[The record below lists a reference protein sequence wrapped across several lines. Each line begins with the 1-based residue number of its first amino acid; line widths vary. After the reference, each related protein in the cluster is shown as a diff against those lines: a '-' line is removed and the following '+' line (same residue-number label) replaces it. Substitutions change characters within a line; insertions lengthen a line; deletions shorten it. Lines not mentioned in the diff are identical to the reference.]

1 MLRLL
6 SNKPNFREHF
16 LLNLRNQELIIL
28 IVTVVIF
35 TGFSIFL
42 DKFFSAGNLL
52 TLMRSVSILGILS
65 IAMAVVVISKGIDL
79 SLIATLAV
87 GTALA
92 SVLSSG
98 DVLPSIDLPFIYAVI
113 LGFIFTAI
121 LCAITGILVAYW
133 DMASVFVTLAMAG
146 VIYGLG
152 RTLFIR
158 DELNYLPEDA
168 AWLEYLGRGQ
178 LFGVPM
184 PIICFLVLAII
195 MHLLL
200 TKTTFGKFVYSIG
213 DSGLAARTAGV
224 PVRPILVMIFILAGL
239 VAYFAGLLTA
249 GAISSINTRMV
260 AGSMIYDVLLVVVV
274 GGIGLS
280 GGKGGMHNV
289 ILGTLLI
296 GTLLNG
302 MVIMDISF
310 IVQNLIKGIILLLA
324 IMTDTLLNPR
334 DEQTTQQGDI

>member
-1 MLRLL
+1 LL
-6 SNKPNFREHF
+6 K
-16 LLNLRNQELIIL
+16 LRNQELIIL
-28 IVTVVIF
+28 IVTIVIF
-35 TGFSIFL
+35 AGFSVFL
-42 DKFFSAGNLL
+42 DKFFSTGNLL

-121 LCAITGILVAYW
+121 LCAMTGILVAYW

-184 PIICFLVLAII
+184 PIICFLMLAII

-224 PVRPILVMIFILAGL
+224 PVRPILVMIFILAGT

-324 IMTDTLLNPR
+324 IMTDTILNPR

>member
-1 MLRLL
+1 MI
-6 SNKPNFREHF
+6 KF
-16 LLNLRNQELIIL
+16 RNQELIIL

-35 TGFSIFL
+35 AGFSVFL
-42 DKFFSAGNLL
+42 DKFFSTGNLL

-98 DVLPSIDLPFIYAVI
+98 DVLPSIDLPFIYAVLI
-113 LGFIFTAI
+113 GLIFTAT

-152 RTLFIR
+152 RTLFIG

-168 AWLEYLGRGQ
+168 VWLEYMGRGQ

-184 PIICFLVLAII
+184 PIICFLSLAFL
-195 MHLLL
+195 MHLVL

-224 PVRPILVMIFILAGL
+224 PVRPILVMIFIIAGL

-260 AGSMIYDVLLVVVV
+260 SGSMIYDVLLVVVV

-310 IVQNLIKGIILLLA
+310 IVQNLIKGIILLVA
-324 IMTDTLLNPR
+324 IMTDTILNPR

>member
-1 MLRLL
+1 
-6 SNKPNFREHF
+6 
-16 LLNLRNQELIIL
+16 
-28 IVTVVIF
+28 
-35 TGFSIFL
+35 
-42 DKFFSAGNLL
+42 
-52 TLMRSVSILGILS
+52 MRSVSILGILS

-79 SLIATLAV
+79 SLIATLAI

-92 SVLSSG
+92 SVLSSP
-98 DVLPSIDLPFIYAVI
+98 DVLPFIDLPFIYAVL
-113 LGFIFTAI
+113 LGFLFTAI

-152 RTLFIR
+152 RTLFIG

-168 AWLEYLGRGQ
+168 VWLEYLGRGQ
-178 LFGVPM
+178 LFGIPM
-184 PIICFLVLAII
+184 PIICFLSLALV
-195 MHLLL
+195 MHLVL
-200 TKTTFGKFVYSIG
+200 TQTTFGKFVYSIG

-260 AGSMIYDVLLVVVV
+260 SGSMIYDVLLVVVV

-310 IVQNLIKGIILLLA
+310 IVQNLIKGIILLIA
-324 IMTDTLLNPR
+324 IMTDTILNPR

>member
-1 MLRLL
+1 ML
-6 SNKPNFREHF
+6 KF
-16 LLNLRNQELIIL
+16 RNQELIIL

-35 TGFSIFL
+35 TGFSVFL
-42 DKFFSAGNLL
+42 DKFFSTGNLL

-98 DVLPSIDLPFIYAVI
+98 DVLPSIDLPFIYAVLI
-113 LGFIFTAI
+113 GFIFTAL
-121 LCAITGILVAYW
+121 LCAMTGILVAYW

-152 RTLFIR
+152 RTLFIG

-168 AWLEYLGRGQ
+168 VWLEYMGRGQ

-184 PIICFLVLAII
+184 PIICFLSLAFL
-195 MHLLL
+195 MHLVL

-224 PVRPILVMIFILAGL
+224 PVRPILVMIFIIAGL

-260 AGSMIYDVLLVVVV
+260 SGSMIYDVLLVVVV

-310 IVQNLIKGIILLLA
+310 IVQNLIKGIILLVA
-324 IMTDTLLNPR
+324 IMTDTILNPR

>member
-1 MLRLL
+1 ML
-6 SNKPNFREHF
+6 K
-16 LLNLRNQELIIL
+16 LRNQELIIL
-28 IVTVVIF
+28 IVTIVIF
-35 TGFSIFL
+35 AGFSVFL
-42 DKFFSAGNLL
+42 DKFFSTGNLL

-98 DVLPSIDLPFIYAVI
+98 DVLPLIDLPFIYAVLI
-113 LGFIFTAI
+113 GLIFTSI

-152 RTLFIR
+152 RTLFIG

-168 AWLEYLGRGQ
+168 IWLEYLGRGQ

-184 PIICFLVLAII
+184 PIICFLSLALL

-224 PVRPILVMIFILAGL
+224 PVRPILVMIFIIAGL

-260 AGSMIYDVLLVVVV
+260 SGSMIYDVLLVVVV

>member
-1 MLRLL
+1 MI
-6 SNKPNFREHF
+6 K
-16 LLNLRNQELIIL
+16 LRNQELIIL

-35 TGFSIFL
+35 SGFSVFL

-98 DVLPSIDLPFIYAVI
+98 DVLPSIDLPFIYAVLI
-113 LGFIFTAI
+113 GFIFTAI

-152 RTLFIR
+152 RTLFIG

-168 AWLEYLGRGQ
+168 VWLEYMGRGQ

-184 PIICFLVLAII
+184 PIICFLSLAFL
-195 MHLLL
+195 MHLVL

-224 PVRPILVMIFILAGL
+224 PVRPILVMIFIIAGL

-260 AGSMIYDVLLVVVV
+260 SGSMIYDVLLVVVV

-310 IVQNLIKGIILLLA
+310 IVQNLIKGIILLVA
-324 IMTDTLLNPR
+324 IMTDTILNPR

>member
-1 MLRLL
+1 LF
-6 SNKPNFREHF
+6 K
-16 LLNLRNQELIIL
+16 LRNQELIIL

-35 TGFSIFL
+35 AGFSVFL
-42 DKFFSAGNLL
+42 DKFFSTGNLL

-121 LCAITGILVAYW
+121 LCAMTGILVAYW

-184 PIICFLVLAII
+184 PIICFLMLAII

-224 PVRPILVMIFILAGL
+224 PVRPILVMIFILAGT

>member
-1 MLRLL
+1 MI
-6 SNKPNFREHF
+6 K
-16 LLNLRNQELIIL
+16 LRNQELIIL

-35 TGFSIFL
+35 SGFSVFL

-98 DVLPSIDLPFIYAVI
+98 DVLPSIDLPFIYAVLI
-113 LGFIFTAI
+113 GFIFTAI

-152 RTLFIR
+152 RTLFIG

-168 AWLEYLGRGQ
+168 VWLEYLGRGQ

-184 PIICFLVLAII
+184 PIICFLSLAFL
-195 MHLLL
+195 MHLVL

-224 PVRPILVMIFILAGL
+224 PVRPILVMIFIIAGL

-260 AGSMIYDVLLVVVV
+260 SGSMIYDVLLVVVV

-310 IVQNLIKGIILLLA
+310 IVQNLIKGIILLVA
-324 IMTDTLLNPR
+324 IMTDTILNPR

>member
-1 MLRLL
+1 MF
-6 SNKPNFREHF
+6 K
-16 LLNLRNQELIIL
+16 LRNQELIIL
-28 IVTVVIF
+28 IVTILIF
-35 TGFSIFL
+35 AGFSIFL
-42 DKFFSAGNLL
+42 DKFFSTGNLL

-79 SLIATLAV
+79 SLIATLAI

-92 SVLSSG
+92 SVLSSP
-98 DVLPSIDLPFIYAVI
+98 DVLPFIDLPFIYAVL
-113 LGFIFTAI
+113 LGFLFTVI

-152 RTLFIR
+152 RTLFIG

-168 AWLEYLGRGQ
+168 VWLEYLGRGQ
-178 LFGVPM
+178 LFGIPM
-184 PIICFLVLAII
+184 PIICFMSLALVMHLVL
-195 MHLLL
+195 
-200 TKTTFGKFVYSIG
+200 TQTTFGKFVYSIG

-260 AGSMIYDVLLVVVV
+260 SGSLIYDVLLVVVV

-310 IVQNLIKGIILLLA
+310 IVQNLIKGIILLIA
-324 IMTDTLLNPR
+324 IMTDTILNPR

>member
-1 MLRLL
+1 MI
-6 SNKPNFREHF
+6 K
-16 LLNLRNQELIIL
+16 LRNQELIIL

-35 TGFSIFL
+35 AGFSIFL
-42 DKFFSAGNLL
+42 DKFFSTGNLL

-92 SVLSSG
+92 SVLSSA
-98 DVLPSIDLPFIYAVI
+98 DVLPSIDLPFVYAVL
-113 LGFIFTAI
+113 LGFLFTAI
-121 LCAITGILVAYW
+121 LCAITGTLVAYW

-152 RTLFIR
+152 RTLFIG

-178 LFGVPM
+178 LLGVPM
-184 PIICFLVLAII
+184 PIICFLSLAFI
-195 MHLLL
+195 MHLVL

-224 PVRPILVMIFILAGL
+224 PVRPILVIIFIIAGV

-260 AGSMIYDVLLVVVV
+260 SGSMIYDVLLVVVV

>member
-1 MLRLL
+1 MF
-6 SNKPNFREHF
+6 K
-16 LLNLRNQELIIL
+16 LRNQELIIL
-28 IVTVVIF
+28 IVTILIF
-35 TGFSIFL
+35 AGFSIFL
-42 DKFFSAGNLL
+42 DKFFSTGNLL

-79 SLIATLAV
+79 SLIATLAI

-92 SVLSSG
+92 SVLSSP
-98 DVLPSIDLPFIYAVI
+98 DVLPFIDLPFIYAVL
-113 LGFIFTAI
+113 LGFLFTVI

-152 RTLFIR
+152 RTLFIG

-168 AWLEYLGRGQ
+168 VWLEYLGRGQ

-184 PIICFLVLAII
+184 PIICFLSLALV
-195 MHLLL
+195 MHLVL
-200 TKTTFGKFVYSIG
+200 TQTTFGKFVYSIG

-260 AGSMIYDVLLVVVV
+260 SGSLIYDVLLVVVV

-310 IVQNLIKGIILLLA
+310 IVQNLIKGIILLIA
-324 IMTDTLLNPR
+324 IMTDTILNPR

>member
-1 MLRLL
+1 ML
-6 SNKPNFREHF
+6 K
-16 LLNLRNQELIIL
+16 LRNQELIIL
-28 IVTVVIF
+28 IVTIVIF
-35 TGFSIFL
+35 AGFSVFL
-42 DKFFSAGNLL
+42 DKFFSTGNLL

-98 DVLPSIDLPFIYAVI
+98 DVLPLIDLPFIYAVLI
-113 LGFIFTAI
+113 GLIFTSI

-152 RTLFIR
+152 RTLFIG

-168 AWLEYLGRGQ
+168 LWLGYLGRGQ

-184 PIICFLVLAII
+184 PIICFLSLALL

-224 PVRPILVMIFILAGL
+224 PVRPILVMIFIIAGL

-260 AGSMIYDVLLVVVV
+260 SGSMIYDVLLVVVV

-324 IMTDTLLNPR
+324 IMTDTILNPR

>member
-1 MLRLL
+1 ML
-6 SNKPNFREHF
+6 K
-16 LLNLRNQELIIL
+16 LRNQELIIL
-28 IVTVVIF
+28 IVTIVIF
-35 TGFSIFL
+35 AGFSVFL
-42 DKFFSAGNLL
+42 DKFFSTGNLL

-98 DVLPSIDLPFIYAVI
+98 DVLPLIDLPFIYAVLI
-113 LGFIFTAI
+113 GLIFTSF

-152 RTLFIR
+152 RTLFIG

-168 AWLEYLGRGQ
+168 LWLEYLGRGQ

-184 PIICFLVLAII
+184 PIICFLSLALL

-224 PVRPILVMIFILAGL
+224 PVRPILVMIFIIAGL

-249 GAISSINTRMV
+249 GAISSINPRMV
-260 AGSMIYDVLLVVVV
+260 SGSMIYDVLLVVVV

-324 IMTDTLLNPR
+324 IMTDTILNPR

>member
-1 MLRLL
+1 M
-6 SNKPNFREHF
+6 
-16 LLNLRNQELIIL
+16 LNLRNQELIIL
-28 IVTVVIF
+28 IVTIVIF

-113 LGFIFTAI
+113 IGFIFTAI
-121 LCAITGILVAYW
+121 LCAMTGILVAYW

-184 PIICFLVLAII
+184 PIICFLMLAII

-310 IVQNLIKGIILLLA
+310 IVQNLIKGVILLLA

>member
-1 MLRLL
+1 MF
-6 SNKPNFREHF
+6 K
-16 LLNLRNQELIIL
+16 LRNQELIIL

-35 TGFSIFL
+35 AGFSVFL
-42 DKFFSAGNLL
+42 DKFFSTGNLL

-98 DVLPSIDLPFIYAVI
+98 DVLPLIDLPFIYAVLI
-113 LGFIFTAI
+113 GLIFTSI

-152 RTLFIR
+152 RTLFIG

-168 AWLEYLGRGQ
+168 LWLEYLGRGQ

-184 PIICFLVLAII
+184 PIICFLSLALL

-224 PVRPILVMIFILAGL
+224 PVRPILVMIFIIAGL

-260 AGSMIYDVLLVVVV
+260 SGSMIYDVLLVVVV

>member
-1 MLRLL
+1 M
-6 SNKPNFREHF
+6 
-16 LLNLRNQELIIL
+16 LNLRNQELIIL
-28 IVTVVIF
+28 AVTVVIF
-35 TGFSIFL
+35 AGFSIFL

-113 LGFIFTAI
+113 LGFIFTAL
-121 LCAITGILVAYW
+121 LCAMTGILVAYW

-168 AWLEYLGRGQ
+168 VWLEYLGRGQ
-178 LFGVPM
+178 LFGIPM
-184 PIICFLVLAII
+184 PIICFLTLAIV

-224 PVRPILVMIFILAGL
+224 PVRPILVIIFILAGL

-324 IMTDTLLNPR
+324 IMTDTILNPR

>member
-1 MLRLL
+1 MI
-6 SNKPNFREHF
+6 K
-16 LLNLRNQELIIL
+16 LRNQELIIL

-35 TGFSIFL
+35 AGFSIFL
-42 DKFFSAGNLL
+42 DKFFSTGNLL

-92 SVLSSG
+92 SVLSSA
-98 DVLPSIDLPFIYAVI
+98 DVLPSIDLPFVYAVL
-113 LGFIFTAI
+113 LGFLFTAI
-121 LCAITGILVAYW
+121 LCAITGTLVAYW

-152 RTLFIR
+152 RTLFIG

-178 LFGVPM
+178 LLGVPM
-184 PIICFLVLAII
+184 PIICFLSLAFI
-195 MHLLL
+195 MHLVL

-224 PVRPILVMIFILAGL
+224 PVRPILVIIFIIAGV

-324 IMTDTLLNPR
+324 IMTDTILNPR

>member
-1 MLRLL
+1 MF
-6 SNKPNFREHF
+6 K
-16 LLNLRNQELIIL
+16 LRNQELIIL
-28 IVTVVIF
+28 IVTVSIF
-35 TGFSIFL
+35 GGFSIFL
-42 DKFFSAGNLL
+42 DKFFSTGNLL

-79 SLIATLAV
+79 SLIATLAI

-92 SVLSSG
+92 SVLSSP
-98 DVLPSIDLPFIYAVI
+98 DVLPFIDLPFVYAVL
-113 LGFIFTAI
+113 LGFLFTAL

-152 RTLFIR
+152 RTLFIG

-168 AWLEYLGRGQ
+168 VWLEYLGRGQ
-178 LFGVPM
+178 LFGIPM
-184 PIICFLVLAII
+184 PIICFMSLALVMHLVL
-195 MHLLL
+195 
-200 TKTTFGKFVYSIG
+200 TQTTFGKFVYSIG

-260 AGSMIYDVLLVVVV
+260 SGSMIYDVLLVVVV

-310 IVQNLIKGIILLLA
+310 IVQNLIKGIILLIA
-324 IMTDTLLNPR
+324 IMTDTILNPR

>member
-1 MLRLL
+1 MI
-6 SNKPNFREHF
+6 K
-16 LLNLRNQELIIL
+16 LRNQELIIL

-35 TGFSIFL
+35 AGFSVFL
-42 DKFFSAGNLL
+42 DKFFSTGNLL

-92 SVLSSG
+92 SVMSSL
-98 DVLPSIDLPFIYAVI
+98 DVLPSFDLPFGYAVL
-113 LGFIFTAI
+113 LGFLFTAV
-121 LCAITGILVAYW
+121 LCAITGSLVAYW

-152 RTLFIR
+152 RTLFIG

-168 AWLEYLGRGQ
+168 VWLEYLGRGQ
-178 LFGVPM
+178 LLGVPM
-184 PIICFLVLAII
+184 PIICFLSLAFV
-195 MHLLL
+195 MHLVL

-224 PVRPILVMIFILAGL
+224 PVRPILVIIFIIAGV

-260 AGSMIYDVLLVVVV
+260 SGSMIYDVLLVVVV

-324 IMTDTLLNPR
+324 IMTDTILNPR

>member
-1 MLRLL
+1 ML
-6 SNKPNFREHF
+6 K
-16 LLNLRNQELIIL
+16 LRNQELIIL
-28 IVTVVIF
+28 IVTIVIF
-35 TGFSIFL
+35 AGFSVFL
-42 DKFFSAGNLL
+42 DKFFSTGNLL

-98 DVLPSIDLPFIYAVI
+98 DVLPLIDLPFIYAVLI
-113 LGFIFTAI
+113 GLIFTSI

-152 RTLFIR
+152 RTLFIG

-168 AWLEYLGRGQ
+168 LWLEYLGRGQ

-184 PIICFLVLAII
+184 PIICFLSLALL

-224 PVRPILVMIFILAGL
+224 PVRPILVMIFIIAGL

-260 AGSMIYDVLLVVVV
+260 SGSMIYDVLLVVVV

-324 IMTDTLLNPR
+324 IMTDTILNPR

>member
-1 MLRLL
+1 M
-6 SNKPNFREHF
+6 
-16 LLNLRNQELIIL
+16 

-35 TGFSIFL
+35 AGFSVFL
-42 DKFFSAGNLL
+42 DKFFSTGNLL

-98 DVLPSIDLPFIYAVI
+98 DVLPLIDLPFIYAVLI
-113 LGFIFTAI
+113 GLIFTSI

-152 RTLFIR
+152 RTLFIG

-168 AWLEYLGRGQ
+168 LWLEYLGRGQ

-184 PIICFLVLAII
+184 PIICFLSLALL

-224 PVRPILVMIFILAGL
+224 PVRPILVMIFIIAGL

-260 AGSMIYDVLLVVVV
+260 SGSMIYDVLLVVVV

-310 IVQNLIKGIILLLA
+310 IVQNLIKGIILLVA
-324 IMTDTLLNPR
+324 IMTDTILNPR

>member
-1 MLRLL
+1 LF
-6 SNKPNFREHF
+6 K
-16 LLNLRNQELIIL
+16 LRNQELIIL
-28 IVTVVIF
+28 IVTVSIF
-35 TGFSIFL
+35 AGFSIFL
-42 DKFFSAGNLL
+42 DKFFSTGNLL

-79 SLIATLAV
+79 SLIATLAI

-92 SVLSSG
+92 SVLSSP
-98 DVLPSIDLPFIYAVI
+98 DVLPFIDLPFIYAVL
-113 LGFIFTAI
+113 LGFLFTVM

-152 RTLFIR
+152 RTLFIG

-168 AWLEYLGRGQ
+168 VWLEYLGRGQ
-178 LFGVPM
+178 LFGIPM
-184 PIICFLVLAII
+184 PIICFLSLALV
-195 MHLLL
+195 MHLVL
-200 TKTTFGKFVYSIG
+200 TQTTFGKFVYSIG

-260 AGSMIYDVLLVVVV
+260 SGSLIYDVLLVVVV

-310 IVQNLIKGIILLLA
+310 IVQNLIKGIILLIA
-324 IMTDTLLNPR
+324 IMTDTILNPR

>member
-1 MLRLL
+1 ML
-6 SNKPNFREHF
+6 K
-16 LLNLRNQELIIL
+16 LRNQELIIL
-28 IVTVVIF
+28 IVTIVIF
-35 TGFSIFL
+35 AGFSVFL
-42 DKFFSAGNLL
+42 DKFFSTGNLL

-98 DVLPSIDLPFIYAVI
+98 DVLPWIDLPFIYAVLI
-113 LGFIFTAI
+113 GLIFTSI

-152 RTLFIR
+152 RTLFIG

-168 AWLEYLGRGQ
+168 LWLEYLGRGQ
-178 LFGVPM
+178 LFGIPM
-184 PIICFLVLAII
+184 PIICFLSLALL

-224 PVRPILVMIFILAGL
+224 PVRPILVLIFIIAGL

-260 AGSMIYDVLLVVVV
+260 SGSMIYDVLLVVVV

-324 IMTDTLLNPR
+324 IMTDTILNPR

>member
-1 MLRLL
+1 MLPLI
-6 SNKPNFREHF
+6 F
-16 LLNLRNQELIIL
+16 LTPSGIHNLFKLRNQELIIL
-28 IVTVVIF
+28 IVTIF
-35 TGFSIFL
+35 IFAGFSIFL
-42 DKFFSAGNLL
+42 DKFFSTGNLL

-79 SLIATLAV
+79 SLIATLAI

-92 SVLSSG
+92 SVLSSA
-98 DVLPSIDLPFIYAVI
+98 DVLPSIDLPFVYAVL
-113 LGFIFTAI
+113 LGFLFTAI

-152 RTLFIR
+152 RTLFIG
-158 DELNYLPEDA
+158 DELNYLPPDA
-168 AWLEYLGRGQ
+168 GWLEYLGRGQ
-178 LFGVPM
+178 LLSIPM
-184 PIICFLVLAII
+184 PIICFLTLAFV
-195 MHLLL
+195 MHLVL

-260 AGSMIYDVLLVVVV
+260 SGSMIYDVLLVVVV

-310 IVQNLIKGIILLLA
+310 IVQNLIKGIILLIA
-324 IMTDTLLNPR
+324 IMTDTILNPR

>member
-1 MLRLL
+1 MF
-6 SNKPNFREHF
+6 K
-16 LLNLRNQELIIL
+16 LRNQELIIL

-35 TGFSIFL
+35 AGFSVFL
-42 DKFFSAGNLL
+42 DKFFSTGNLL

-121 LCAITGILVAYW
+121 LCAMTGTLVAYW

-184 PIICFLVLAII
+184 PIICFLMLAII

-224 PVRPILVMIFILAGL
+224 PVRPILVMIFILAGT

>member
-1 MLRLL
+1 ML
-6 SNKPNFREHF
+6 K
-16 LLNLRNQELIIL
+16 LRNQELIIL

-35 TGFSIFL
+35 AGFSVFL
-42 DKFFSAGNLL
+42 DKFFSTGNLL

-113 LGFIFTAI
+113 LGFIFTAL
-121 LCAITGILVAYW
+121 LCAMTGVLVAYW

-184 PIICFLVLAII
+184 PIICFLMLAII

-224 PVRPILVMIFILAGL
+224 PVRPILVMIFILAGT

>member
-1 MLRLL
+1 
-6 SNKPNFREHF
+6 
-16 LLNLRNQELIIL
+16 
-28 IVTVVIF
+28 
-35 TGFSIFL
+35 
-42 DKFFSAGNLL
+42 
-52 TLMRSVSILGILS
+52 MRSVSILGILS

-92 SVLSSG
+92 SVLSSA
-98 DVLPSIDLPFIYAVI
+98 DVLPSIDLPFVYAVL
-113 LGFIFTAI
+113 LGLLFTAI

-152 RTLFIR
+152 RTLFIG

-168 AWLEYLGRGQ
+168 VWLEYLGRGQ
-178 LFGVPM
+178 LLGVPM
-184 PIICFLVLAII
+184 PIICFLSLAFI
-195 MHLLL
+195 MHLVL
-200 TKTTFGKFVYSIG
+200 TQTTFGKFVYSIG

-224 PVRPILVMIFILAGL
+224 PVRPILVIIFIIAGV

-260 AGSMIYDVLLVVVV
+260 SGSMIYDVLLVVVV

-324 IMTDTLLNPR
+324 IMTDTILNPR

>member
-1 MLRLL
+1 MI
-6 SNKPNFREHF
+6 K
-16 LLNLRNQELIIL
+16 LRNQELIIF

-35 TGFSIFL
+35 AGFSVFL
-42 DKFFSAGNLL
+42 DKFFSTGNLL

-98 DVLPSIDLPFIYAVI
+98 DVLPSIDLPFIYAVLI
-113 LGFIFTAI
+113 GFVFTAI
-121 LCAITGILVAYW
+121 LCALTGILVAYW

-152 RTLFIR
+152 RTLFIG

-168 AWLEYLGRGQ
+168 VWLEYMGRGQ

-184 PIICFLVLAII
+184 PIICFLSLAFL
-195 MHLLL
+195 MHLVL

-224 PVRPILVMIFILAGL
+224 PVRPILVMIFIIAGL

-260 AGSMIYDVLLVVVV
+260 SGSMIYDVLLVVVV

-310 IVQNLIKGIILLLA
+310 IVQNLIKGIILLVA
-324 IMTDTLLNPR
+324 IMTDTILNPR

>member
-1 MLRLL
+1 MTV
-6 SNKPNFREHF
+6 
-16 LLNLRNQELIIL
+16 LI
-28 IVTVVIF
+28 F
-35 TGFSIFL
+35 AGFSIFL
-42 DKFFSAGNLL
+42 DKFFSTGNLL

-92 SVLSSG
+92 SVLSSA
-98 DVLPSIDLPFIYAVI
+98 DVLPSIDLPFVYAVL
-113 LGFIFTAI
+113 LGFLFTAI
-121 LCAITGILVAYW
+121 LCAITGTLVAYW

-152 RTLFIR
+152 RTLFIG

-178 LFGVPM
+178 LLGVPM
-184 PIICFLVLAII
+184 PIICFLSLAFI
-195 MHLLL
+195 MHLVL
-200 TKTTFGKFVYSIG
+200 TKTPFGKFVYSIG

-224 PVRPILVMIFILAGL
+224 PVRPILVIIFIIAGV

-260 AGSMIYDVLLVVVV
+260 SGSMIYDVLLVVVV

-324 IMTDTLLNPR
+324 IMTDTILNPR

>member
-1 MLRLL
+1 ML
-6 SNKPNFREHF
+6 KF
-16 LLNLRNQELIIL
+16 RNQELIIL

-35 TGFSIFL
+35 AGFSVFL
-42 DKFFSAGNLL
+42 DKFFSTGNLL

-98 DVLPSIDLPFIYAVI
+98 DVLPSIDLPFIYAVLI
-113 LGFIFTAI
+113 GFIFTAI
-121 LCAITGILVAYW
+121 LCALTGILVAYW

-152 RTLFIR
+152 RTLFIG

-168 AWLEYLGRGQ
+168 VWLEYMGRGQ

-184 PIICFLVLAII
+184 PIICFLSLAFL
-195 MHLLL
+195 MHLVL

-224 PVRPILVMIFILAGL
+224 PVRPILVMIFIIAGL

-260 AGSMIYDVLLVVVV
+260 SGSMIYDVLLVVVV

-310 IVQNLIKGIILLLA
+310 IVQNLIKGIILLVA
-324 IMTDTLLNPR
+324 IMTDTILNPR

>member
-1 MLRLL
+1 MI
-6 SNKPNFREHF
+6 KF
-16 LLNLRNQELIIL
+16 RNQELIIL

-35 TGFSIFL
+35 AGFSVFL
-42 DKFFSAGNLL
+42 DKFFSTGNLL

-98 DVLPSIDLPFIYAVI
+98 DVLPSIDLPFIYAVLI
-113 LGFIFTAI
+113 GFIFTAI

-152 RTLFIR
+152 RTLFIG

-168 AWLEYLGRGQ
+168 VWLEYMGRGQ

-184 PIICFLVLAII
+184 PIICFLSLAFL
-195 MHLLL
+195 MHLVL

-224 PVRPILVMIFILAGL
+224 PVRPILVMIFIIAGL

-260 AGSMIYDVLLVVVV
+260 SGSMIYDVLLVVVV

-310 IVQNLIKGIILLLA
+310 IVQNLIKGIILLVA
-324 IMTDTLLNPR
+324 IMTDTILNPR

>member
-1 MLRLL
+1 MI
-6 SNKPNFREHF
+6 K
-16 LLNLRNQELIIL
+16 LRNQELIIL

-35 TGFSIFL
+35 AGFSIFL
-42 DKFFSAGNLL
+42 DKFFSTGNLL

-92 SVLSSG
+92 SVMSSP
-98 DVLPSIDLPFIYAVI
+98 DVLPSFDLPFVYAVL
-113 LGFIFTAI
+113 LGFLFTAI

-152 RTLFIR
+152 RKLFIG

-168 AWLEYLGRGQ
+168 IWLEYLGRGQ
-178 LFGVPM
+178 LLGVPM
-184 PIICFLVLAII
+184 PIICFLSLAFI
-195 MHLLL
+195 MHLVLK
-200 TKTTFGKFVYSIG
+200 KTTFGKFVYSIG

-224 PVRPILVMIFILAGL
+224 PVRPILVIIFVIAGL

-260 AGSMIYDVLLVVVV
+260 SGSMIYDVLLVVVV

-310 IVQNLIKGIILLLA
+310 IVQNLIKGIILLIA
-324 IMTDTLLNPR
+324 IMTDTILNPR

>member
-1 MLRLL
+1 M
-6 SNKPNFREHF
+6 
-16 LLNLRNQELIIL
+16 LNLRNQELIIL
-28 IVTVVIF
+28 IVTAAIF
-35 TGFSIFL
+35 AGFSIFL

-65 IAMAVVVISKGIDL
+65 IAMAIVVISKGIDL

-98 DVLPSIDLPFIYAVI
+98 DVLPSIDLPFVYAVV
-113 LGFIFTAI
+113 LGLIFTAI

-133 DMASVFVTLAMAG
+133 DMASVFVTLAMGG

-152 RTLFIR
+152 RTLFIG

-168 AWLEYLGRGQ
+168 VWLEYLGRGQ

-184 PIICFLVLAII
+184 PIICFLSLALI
-195 MHLLL
+195 MHLVL

-213 DSGLAARTAGV
+213 DSGLAARTSGV
-224 PVRPILVMIFILAGL
+224 PVRPILVMIFIIAGL

-260 AGSMIYDVLLVVVV
+260 SGSMIYDVLLVVVV

>member
-1 MLRLL
+1 MF
-6 SNKPNFREHF
+6 K
-16 LLNLRNQELIIL
+16 LRNQELIIL
-28 IVTVVIF
+28 IVTVSIF
-35 TGFSIFL
+35 AGFSIFL
-42 DKFFSAGNLL
+42 DKFFSTGNLL

-79 SLIATLAV
+79 SLIATLAI

-92 SVLSSG
+92 SVLSSP
-98 DVLPSIDLPFIYAVI
+98 DVLPFIDLPFVYAVL
-113 LGFIFTAI
+113 LGFLFTAI

-152 RTLFIR
+152 RTLFIG
-158 DELNYLPEDA
+158 DEVNYLPEDA
-168 AWLEYLGRGQ
+168 VWLEYLGRGQ
-178 LFGVPM
+178 LFGIPM
-184 PIICFLVLAII
+184 PIICFMSLALVMHLVL
-195 MHLLL
+195 
-200 TKTTFGKFVYSIG
+200 TQTTFGKFVYSIG

-260 AGSMIYDVLLVVVV
+260 SGSMIYDVLLVVVV

-310 IVQNLIKGIILLLA
+310 IVQNLIKGIILLIA
-324 IMTDTLLNPR
+324 IMTDTILNPR

>member
-1 MLRLL
+1 MI
-6 SNKPNFREHF
+6 K
-16 LLNLRNQELIIL
+16 LRNQELIIL

-35 TGFSIFL
+35 AGFPVFL
-42 DKFFSAGNLL
+42 DKFFSTGNLL

-98 DVLPSIDLPFIYAVI
+98 DVLPSIDLPFIYAVLI
-113 LGFIFTAI
+113 GFIFTAI
-121 LCAITGILVAYW
+121 LCALTGILVAYW

-152 RTLFIR
+152 RTLFIG

-168 AWLEYLGRGQ
+168 VWLEYMGRGQ

-184 PIICFLVLAII
+184 PIICFLSLAFL
-195 MHLLL
+195 MHLVL

-224 PVRPILVMIFILAGL
+224 PVRPILVMIFIIAGL

-260 AGSMIYDVLLVVVV
+260 SGSMIYDVLLVVVV

-310 IVQNLIKGIILLLA
+310 IVQNLIKGIILLVA
-324 IMTDTLLNPR
+324 IMTDTILNPR

>member
-1 MLRLL
+1 MI
-6 SNKPNFREHF
+6 KF
-16 LLNLRNQELIIL
+16 RNQELIIL

-35 TGFSIFL
+35 AGFSVFL
-42 DKFFSAGNLL
+42 DKFFSTGNLL

-98 DVLPSIDLPFIYAVI
+98 DVLPSIDLPFIYAVLI
-113 LGFIFTAI
+113 GFIFTAF
-121 LCAITGILVAYW
+121 LCALTGILVAYW

-152 RTLFIR
+152 RTLFIG

-168 AWLEYLGRGQ
+168 VWLEYMGRGQ

-184 PIICFLVLAII
+184 PIICFLSLAFL
-195 MHLLL
+195 MHLVL

-224 PVRPILVMIFILAGL
+224 PVRPILVMIFIIAGL

-260 AGSMIYDVLLVVVV
+260 SGSMIYDVLLVVVV

-310 IVQNLIKGIILLLA
+310 IVQNLIKGIILLVA
-324 IMTDTLLNPR
+324 IMTDTILNPR

>member
-1 MLRLL
+1 MTV
-6 SNKPNFREHF
+6 
-16 LLNLRNQELIIL
+16 LI
-28 IVTVVIF
+28 F
-35 TGFSIFL
+35 AGFSIFL
-42 DKFFSAGNLL
+42 DKFFSTGNLL

-92 SVLSSG
+92 SVLSSA
-98 DVLPSIDLPFIYAVI
+98 DVLPSIDLPFVYAVL
-113 LGFIFTAI
+113 LGFLFTAI
-121 LCAITGILVAYW
+121 LCAITGTLVAYW

-152 RTLFIR
+152 RTLFIG

-178 LFGVPM
+178 LLGVPM
-184 PIICFLVLAII
+184 PIICFLSLAFI
-195 MHLLL
+195 MHLVL

-224 PVRPILVMIFILAGL
+224 PVRPILVIIFIIAGV

-260 AGSMIYDVLLVVVV
+260 SGSMIYDVLLVVVV

-324 IMTDTLLNPR
+324 IMTDTILNPR

>member
-1 MLRLL
+1 LI
-6 SNKPNFREHF
+6 K
-16 LLNLRNQELIIL
+16 LRNQELIIL

-35 TGFSIFL
+35 AGFSVFL
-42 DKFFSAGNLL
+42 DKFFSTGNLL

-92 SVLSSG
+92 SVMSSP
-98 DVLPSIDLPFIYAVI
+98 DVLPSFDLPFGYAVL
-113 LGFIFTAI
+113 LGFLFTAV

-152 RTLFIR
+152 RTLFIG

-168 AWLEYLGRGQ
+168 VWLEYLGRGQ
-178 LFGVPM
+178 LLGVPM
-184 PIICFLVLAII
+184 PIICFLSLAFV
-195 MHLLL
+195 MHLVL

-224 PVRPILVMIFILAGL
+224 PVRPILVIIFIIAGV

-260 AGSMIYDVLLVVVV
+260 SGSMIYDVLLVVVV

-310 IVQNLIKGIILLLA
+310 IVQNLIKGIILLIA
-324 IMTDTLLNPR
+324 IMTDTILNPR